1 MIHIVTPIRKPDPL
15 VMILLRTLLGPS
27 LDAQHESFDWT
38 IVLPEKCRKAFRL
51 QVERFAGDA
60 GAVVASTMPTI
71 EAGLAVLVRPTW
83 AVGRNMLT
91 NYLEI
96 AERMGPRSAA
106 VAFEHGID
114 YHLASG
120 LVRQVFERS
129 GVCSAGLGRCATA
142 IDEAQAD
149 DMLFVQSKEPM
160 WLRCVNGPEPPWEQA
175 MDVQKY
181 FGCEICGP
189 LAGSR

>member
-1 MIHIVTPIRKPDPL
+1 MIHVVTPIRKADPL
-15 VMILLRTLLGPS
+15 VMLLLRTLLGPS
-27 LDAQHESFDWT
+27 LDAQHEHFHWT
-38 IVLPEKCRKAFRL
+38 IVLPAKCRKAFRD
-51 QVERFAGDA
+51 QVDRFAGDA
-60 GAVVASTMPTI
+60 GAVVTDQRPHI
-71 EAGLAVLVRPTW
+71 EPGLAVLVRPTW

-91 NYLEI
+91 TYLDI
-96 AERMGPRSAA
+96 ASKLGARSAA

-129 GVCSAGLGRCATA
+129 GVCSAGVGKSAA
-142 IDEAQAD
+142 SIDEAQAE
-149 DMLFVQSKEPM
+149 DMLFVQSSEPM